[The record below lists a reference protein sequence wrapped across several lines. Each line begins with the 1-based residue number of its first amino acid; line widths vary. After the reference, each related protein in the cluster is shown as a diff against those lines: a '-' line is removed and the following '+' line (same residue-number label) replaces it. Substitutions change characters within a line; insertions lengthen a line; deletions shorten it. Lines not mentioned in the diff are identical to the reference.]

1 MVEQKWIVDMV
12 PGPRFPAWTR
22 GNAADVFPEPVTPA
36 FVTMYLGPGL
46 GAGLR
51 DAYISF
57 GTLDWDEYE
66 HPNHPELFKVFG
78 GYLYNPLSLTRL
90 FGARTPGLTPEA
102 IDKAFFDDRP
112 DVPPY
117 VAEPWHESERHG
129 EKLVTSMGWA
139 MTATSLPELDVD
151 KAVAERIRD
160 ERPDLTTLSYTGVLA
175 RARSIVPFIRQAFET
190 GMIVSSLSSIGPG
203 ALQAIC
209 DGLGDPTLTIRLLAG
224 IDADSAAPSHAMWAL
239 ASQARESA
247 EVNAAFEAGLDDVVS
262 RLEANNSPDAQSFLA
277 EFAELLRTYGSR
289 GPNEWDVIAQSWE
302 VRPRTALGAIDLM
315 RQSSQAQAPN
325 VRKGAAIAERD
336 RIISDVRATLAD
348 DAVALGTFN
357 AALGSAQLFLSGRER
372 YKTNCIMLVGEIRM
386 CLREIGRRMME
397 AGVIDSI
404 EQIFMLTDAEFDEL
418 RHEPDRFRPVIAKR
432 WTQYQSLFDIDP
444 LFVINGHVPM
454 LTDWPRRSRSP
465 VVAATT
471 GTVLVGACG
480 SGGVAT
486 GRARVILDA
495 SDPSE
500 FEPGDV
506 LIAPQTDPSWTPLFV
521 PASAVVV
528 NVGAMGSHAMI
539 VCREL
544 GIPCV
549 ASVQDATM
557 RIADGAM
564 ITVDGNAGTVTVH

>member
-1 MVEQKWIVDMV
+1 
-12 PGPRFPAWTR
+12 
-22 GNAADVFPEPVTPA
+22 
-36 FVTMYLGPGL
+36 
-46 GAGLR
+46 
-51 DAYISF
+51 
-57 GTLDWDEYE
+57 
-66 HPNHPELFKVFG
+66 VFG

-129 EKLVTSMGWA
+129 EKLVASMGWA

-151 KAVAERIRD
+151 KALAERVRD
-160 ERPDLTTLSYTGVLA
+160 ERPDLTALSYTGVLA

-209 DGLGDPTLTIRLLAG
+209 DGLGDPTLAIRLLGG
-224 IDADSAAPSHAMWAL
+224 IEADSAAPSHAMWAL
-239 ASQARESA
+239 ATQARESA
-247 EVNAAFEAGLDDVVS
+247 EVNAAFESGLDGLLS
-262 RLEANNSPDAQSFLA
+262 RLEASNSPDARSFLA
-277 EFAELLRTYGSR
+277 EFAELLRAYGSR

-315 RQSSQAQAPN
+315 RQSSPAQAPN
-325 VRKGAAIAERD
+325 VRKGAALAERD
-336 RIISDVRATLAD
+336 RIVADIRSKLAG
-348 DAVALGTFN
+348 DAEALGTFD

-404 EQIFMLTDAEFDEL
+404 EQIFMLTDPEFDEL
-418 RHEPDRFRPVIAKR
+418 RHEPDRFRPVIAER
-432 WTQYQSLFDIDP
+432 WTQYQSLFAIDP
-444 LFVINGHVPM
+444 LFVINGHVPPPA
-454 LTDWPRRSRSP
+454 DWPRRSHKP
-465 VVAATT
+465 VAAATT
-471 GTVLVGACG
+471 GTVLTGACG

-549 ASVQDATM
+549 ASVEDATL
-557 RIADGAM
+557 RIPDGAM

>member
-1 MVEQKWIVDMV
+1 MTQQWIVDMV

-22 GNAADVFPEPVTPA
+22 GNAADVFPEPTTPA

-129 EKLVTSMGWA
+129 EKLVASMGWA
-139 MTATSLPELDVD
+139 MTATALPELDVD
-151 KAVAERIRD
+151 KAVAERLRD
-160 ERPDLTTLSYTGVLA
+160 ERPDLTALSYTGVLA
-175 RARSIVPFIRQAFET
+175 RARSVVPFIRQAFET

-209 DGLGDPTLTIRLLAG
+209 DGLGDPTLAIRLLAG
-224 IDADSAAPSHAMWAL
+224 IEADSAAPSHAMWAL
-239 ASQARESA
+239 ATQARESSV
-247 EVNAAFEAGLDDVVS
+247 VNAAFEGGLDELLS
-262 RLEANNSPDAQSFLA
+262 RLAADDSPDARAFLA
-277 EFAELLRTYGSR
+277 GFAELLHNYGSR
-289 GPNEWDVIAQSWE
+289 GPNEWDVIAQTWE
-302 VRPRTALGAIDLM
+302 VRPRTALAAIDLM
-315 RQSSQAQAPN
+315 RQSSEAQAPD
-325 VRKGAAIAERD
+325 VRKAAAIVERD
-336 RIISDVRATLAD
+336 RIVADVKSKLAGD
-348 DAVALGTFN
+348 TEALGTFD

-386 CLREIGRRMME
+386 CLREIGRRMVE

-404 EQIFMLTDAEFDEL
+404 EQIFMLTDPEFDEL
-418 RHEPDRFRPVIAKR
+418 RHEPDRFRPIIAER
-432 WTQYQSLFDIDP
+432 WAQYQTLFDIDP
-444 LFVINGHVPM
+444 IFVINGHVPP
-454 LTDWPRRSRSP
+454 LAEWPRRSAHP
-465 VVAATT
+465 VETVTA
-471 GTVLVGACG
+471 GTVLTGSCG

-486 GRARVILDA
+486 GRARVIVDA
-495 SDPSE
+495 SDPSA

-521 PASAVVV
+521 PAAAVVV

-549 ASVQDATM
+549 ASVVDATL
-557 RIADGAM
+557 RIPDGAM
-564 ITVDGNAGTVTVH
+564 ITVDGNAGTVTIL